1 MARMSSEHVR
11 CLAGALRR
19 EQPDLQMLA
28 EDGRRIA
35 GHRSL
40 VALAS
45 PLLAKILAEHDL
57 AERVTTIYV
66 PARSKAVLAFK
77 R

>member
-1 MARMSSEHVR
+1 MARMSAEHVR
-11 CLAGALRR
+11 CLAAALQR
-19 EQPDLQMLA
+19 ERPDLQMLS
-28 EDGRRIA
+28 EDGKRIA
-35 GHRSL
+35 SHRSL
-40 VALAS
+40 AALAS